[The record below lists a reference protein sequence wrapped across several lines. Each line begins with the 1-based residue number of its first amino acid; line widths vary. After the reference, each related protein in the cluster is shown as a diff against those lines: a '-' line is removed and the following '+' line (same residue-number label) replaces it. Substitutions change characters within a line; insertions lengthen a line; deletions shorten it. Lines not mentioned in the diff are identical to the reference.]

1 MTKGGG
7 GFGTVQ
13 RKEVKL
19 SEVLNAIR
27 VIKRYIDVRD
37 KINELLVALA
47 SAGIDVSRVN
57 FNNPMSLISVL
68 SKARQQG
75 VDVDVETIF
84 EEIEEGYDVSLDE
97 VDEAV
102 RVLKRFAMTSRS
114 VDGTLKVF
122 SRMTKTSISD
132 LNAFAQMFGLKVPTQ
147 KSSEVVEEVEEEDEL
162 SEEDIEDLREI
173 VKKYR
178 SGEL

>member
-1 MTKGGG
+1 MTGSN
-7 GFGTVQ
+7 TVQ
-13 RKEVKL
+13 KKEVKL

-27 VIKRYIDVRD
+27 VVKRYIDVRD

-84 EEIEEGYDVSLDE
+84 EELEEGFDVSLDE

-102 RVLKRFAMTSRS
+102 KTLKRFALTSRN
-114 VDGTLKVF
+114 VDGTLRLF
-122 SRMTKTSISD
+122 RNFAKTSVND

-147 KSSEVVEEVEEEDEL
+147 KNAEAIEEVEEEEEL
-162 SEEDIEDLREI
+162 SEEDVRDMKEI
-173 VKKYR
+173 IKKYR

>member
-1 MTKGGG
+1 MTGS
-7 GFGTVQ
+7 GTVQ
-13 RKEVKL
+13 RKEVRL

-37 KINELLVALA
+37 KINEMLMALA

-75 VDVDVETIF
+75 VDVDIETIF

-102 RVLKRFAMTSRS
+102 KVLKKFAAVSRS
-114 VDGTLKVF
+114 VDSTLRVF
-122 SRMTKTSISD
+122 GRSTKTSVND

-147 KSSEVVEEVEEEDEL
+147 KGSEVVEEVEEEEEL

-173 VKKYR
+173 VRKYKG
-178 SGEL
+178 GEL

>member
-1 MTKGGG
+1 MTGS
-7 GFGTVQ
+7 GTVQ
-13 RKEVKL
+13 RKEVRL

-27 VIKRYIDVRD
+27 VVKRYIDVRD

-84 EEIEEGYDVSLDE
+84 EELEEGFDVSLDE

-102 RVLKRFAMTSRS
+102 KVLKRFAVTSRN
-114 VDGTLKVF
+114 VDGTLRVF
-122 SRMTKTSISD
+122 SRMTKTSVND

-147 KSSEVVEEVEEEDEL
+147 KSGETVEEIEEEEEL
-162 SEEDIEDLREI
+162 SEEDVRDMKEI
-173 VKKYR
+173 IKKYR

>member
-1 MTKGGG
+1 MTGSS
-7 GFGTVQ
+7 TVQ
-13 RKEVKL
+13 KKEVRL

-27 VIKRYIDVRD
+27 VIKRYIDVRER
-37 KINELLVALA
+37 INELLVALA

-68 SKARQQG
+68 SKARQHG

-84 EEIEEGYDVSLDE
+84 EELEEGFDVSLDE

-102 RVLKRFAMTSRS
+102 KTLKRFALTSRN
-114 VDGTLKVF
+114 VDGTLRLFKSF
-122 SRMTKTSISD
+122 AKTSVND

-147 KSSEVVEEVEEEDEL
+147 RNTEAVEEVEEEEEL
-162 SEEDIEDLREI
+162 SEEDVRDMKEI
-173 VKKYR
+173 IRKYR
-178 SGEL
+178 SGGL